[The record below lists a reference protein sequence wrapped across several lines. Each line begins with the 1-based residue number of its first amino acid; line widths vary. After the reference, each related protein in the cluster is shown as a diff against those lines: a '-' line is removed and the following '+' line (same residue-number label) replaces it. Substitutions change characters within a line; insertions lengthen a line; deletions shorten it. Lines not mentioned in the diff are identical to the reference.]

1 VATRTKPIDP
11 SLQPKTRPDQ
21 LSEGRLPSV
30 AVRSGSFRVRRAVFG
45 DRKTALAAL
54 LVAVVLVGVI
64 VARAVKDART
74 SLIQRAMTGSAM
86 LDTDALKHVL
96 TLATGGR
103 LADIPGDPGYLLLK
117 SQLRVFRDANSDC
130 RAVYLLTELPGGP
143 AYLADAVD
151 EAHPEHRPLGASIG
165 DVPSVYAERLR
176 RGEPILA
183 LPTVDVWG
191 VWVSAVA
198 PVFDEKGVP
207 VAAFGVDL
215 AVGDWAKGLL
225 PYVLSAAGG
234 SMLFVG
240 LFFSTLRSGQKRV
253 EDELRFMATHDHLTG
268 LPNRLALEQYL
279 GSLHP
284 DQFAGSTV
292 AILDVDNFKVVN
304 DSFTHNV
311 GDTTLVRITET
322 IKGQL
327 RGKDFIAR
335 LGGDEFAI
343 VFPGTPLPEAGEIAR
358 QIREA
363 VQGSRVAVGSDRLD
377 LTISIGLAEIGSS
390 QDADVALSHADMA
403 LFAAKRTG
411 RNRIVVYDRG
421 LPAERTQVDAQ
432 RMVPLIK
439 RALAGDTLVL
449 HLQPIIEA
457 GTGDVLCYEVLS
469 RIRNEEG
476 ELVYPGDF
484 LPVAERFGLISEL
497 DRRVVRETVSLLEKR
512 PDLTLFVNVSQTSA
526 SDRDFLEFIRA
537 TLRATPVEPSRLGF
551 EITESA
557 AARDTVAVREWVS
570 ALKELGCPIALDDFG
585 TGYSSFLRLGSL
597 PVDFLKID
605 GAFVKD
611 MDTDPTHRVFVQA
624 MNDMAHAVGK
634 KTVAEFVENE
644 KIQAMITELGIDY
657 GQGYGL
663 GKPAPVDHWETTRP

>member
-11 SLQPKTRPDQ
+11 SSQPKTRPDQ

-457 GTGDVLCYEVLS
+457 GTRGP
-469 RIRNEEG
+469 RH
-476 ELVYPGDF
+476 PG
-484 LPVAERFGLISEL
+484 PK
-497 DRRVVRETVSLLEKR
+497 RRSCR
-512 PDLTLFVNVSQTSA
+512 
-526 SDRDFLEFIRA
+526 RA
-537 TLRATPVEPSRLGF
+537 TVTGRADRGTARSGPETHGRLRKGRRSL
-551 EITESA
+551 
-557 AARDTVAVREWVS
+557 
-570 ALKELGCPIALDDFG
+570 
-585 TGYSSFLRLGSL
+585 TG
-597 PVDFLKID
+597 V
-605 GAFVKD
+605 V
-611 MDTDPTHRVFVQA
+611 
-624 MNDMAHAVGK
+624 
-634 KTVAEFVENE
+634 
-644 KIQAMITELGIDY
+644 
-657 GQGYGL
+657 
-663 GKPAPVDHWETTRP
+663 

>member
-1 VATRTKPIDP
+1 M
-11 SLQPKTRPDQ
+11 
-21 LSEGRLPSV
+21 
-30 AVRSGSFRVRRAVFG
+30 SG
-45 DRKTALAAL
+45 
-54 LVAVVLVGVI
+54 
-64 VARAVKDART
+64 
-74 SLIQRAMTGSAM
+74 
-86 LDTDALKHVL
+86 
-96 TLATGGR
+96 
-103 LADIPGDPGYLLLK
+103 
-117 SQLRVFRDANSDC
+117 
-130 RAVYLLTELPGGP
+130 E
-143 AYLADAVD
+143 
-151 EAHPEHRPLGASIG
+151 
-165 DVPSVYAERLR
+165 
-176 RGEPILA
+176 
-183 LPTVDVWG
+183 

-268 LPNRLALEQYL
+268 LPNRLALDQYL

-327 RGKDFIAR
+327 RDKDFIAR
-335 LGGDEFAI
+335 LGGDEFAV

-363 VQGSRVAVGSDRLD
+363 VQGSRVDVGSDRLD

-439 RALAGDTLVL
+439 RALTGDTLVL

-484 LPVAERFGLISEL
+484 LPVAERFGLIAEL

-585 TGYSSFLRLGSL
+585 TGYSSFLRLG
-597 PVDFLKID
+597 
-605 GAFVKD
+605 
-611 MDTDPTHRVFVQA
+611 RY
-624 MNDMAHAVGK
+624 
-634 KTVAEFVENE
+634 E
-644 KIQAMITELGIDY
+644 
-657 GQGYGL
+657 
-663 GKPAPVDHWETTRP
+663 

>member
-1 VATRTKPIDP
+1 
-11 SLQPKTRPDQ
+11 
-21 LSEGRLPSV
+21 
-30 AVRSGSFRVRRAVFG
+30 
-45 DRKTALAAL
+45 
-54 LVAVVLVGVI
+54 
-64 VARAVKDART
+64 
-74 SLIQRAMTGSAM
+74 
-86 LDTDALKHVL
+86 
-96 TLATGGR
+96 
-103 LADIPGDPGYLLLK
+103 
-117 SQLRVFRDANSDC
+117 DC

>member
-1 VATRTKPIDP
+1 MATRTKPIDP